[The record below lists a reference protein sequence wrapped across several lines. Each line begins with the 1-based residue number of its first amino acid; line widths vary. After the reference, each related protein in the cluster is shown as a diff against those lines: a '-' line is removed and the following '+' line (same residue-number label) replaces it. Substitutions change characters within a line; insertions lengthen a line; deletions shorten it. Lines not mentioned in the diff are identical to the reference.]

1 MSFRSDVE
9 KDVDEVKKDI
19 KEIRNQSFAIEILKD
34 YKRQN
39 KRLFIVLMTVIS
51 MWFLSIC
58 AFVYYINTTGY
69 EEVIEIA
76 ESNDSGNA
84 CIGNNCNNGVING
97 ESNKKN

>member
-1 MSFRSDVE
+1 MSFQSDVQ
-9 KDVDEVKKDI
+9 KDVNEVRNTI
-19 KEIRNQSFAIEILKD
+19 EEIRNENFALEILRD
-34 YKRQN
+34 YKKQN

-51 MWFLSIC
+51 MWFISVC

-69 EEVIEIA
+69 EEVVEIA

-84 CIGNNCNNGVING
+84 CIGDNCNNGVING